1 MGFSKDEAENKGVVR
16 GSKSQA
22 RRGDHMSKVPKSFCK
37 YISLGAAAPVFLKI
51 RGLMSAGS

>member
-1 MGFSKDEAENKGVVR
+1 MGFSKYEAENKGVVR

-22 RRGDHMSKVPKSFCK
+22 RRGDHMSKVPKSFCE